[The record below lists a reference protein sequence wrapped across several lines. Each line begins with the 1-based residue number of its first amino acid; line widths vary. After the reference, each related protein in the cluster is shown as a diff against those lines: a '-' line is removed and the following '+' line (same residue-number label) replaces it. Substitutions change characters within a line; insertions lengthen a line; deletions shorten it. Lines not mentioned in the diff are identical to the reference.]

1 MIIKKVKLLFLS
13 LLPIFGCIFLLFWLE
28 SNGILT
34 SEFDHRGKLSVFTLS
49 IGLMGS
55 LMVYSF
61 LSKK

>member
-1 MIIKKVKLLFLS
+1 MIIEKVKLLFLS

-55 LMVYSF
+55 L
-61 LSKK
+61 LA